1 MKEKWFLQT
10 KRADFNHIYE
20 KFHISPVIARI
31 IRNRD
36 VIGDEDIYNYLNGDL
51 EKIVLHG
58 FLKIWIRLLIY

>member
-10 KRADFNHIYE
+10 KRADFNHISE

-36 VIGDEDIYNYLNGDL
+36 VICDEDIYNYLNDDL
-51 EKIVLHG
+51 EKISSPWL
-58 FLKIWIRLLIY
+58 FKDMD